1 MRKRT
6 VTPLAFVAFPFV
18 LAVWSCVTLVND
30 LATHRY
36 LHAAFSGVNAVIT
49 LYVMLN
55 LHGILATASDVLH
68 DVHDWLY
75 RPVGK
80 EGQKVR
86 PSDWVTVLYH
96 GAGATGET
104 EVGVAVANALAAIDQ
119 ESDPDSEILFRVH
132 EPASGGVAKAPAPL
146 DERLGSDRR
155 TGAHGRALREH
166 PGPAAGQHTHRQHD
180 ARRPQGRPRRRRSRP
195 FGRRKGVNEMETRHR
210 LSPLRLLILVLVVSG
225 MGFAAWTQGS
235 EAYSRITA
243 TPSSTWFAPY
253 NDVTLTP
260 EYHFEDPVVS
270 PSLTQVLGFVVADPQ
285 NQCNPTWG
293 TYYDLA
299 GAGSALDLDRRIT
312 RLRERGGDVVVSF
325 GGAVNDELA
334 VACTNQS
341 ALTAA
346 YRSVIKRYHSRT
358 VDFDVEGSALSNTQ
372 ANERR
377 APSIATLQDQSGRP
391 PAPCLADAS
400 GLAERA
406 VRRRDGAR
414 RHHAPRRRHRR
425 RREPHDHGLRRLAS
439 LGPVDARRYRERAH
453 GNPEAAE
460 RPLPPGR
467 PHLHAAP
474 GLAAHGRHA
483 DDRTERR
490 AGRDLLAERRAR
502 TRLVR
507 PPDAPCA
514 RLDVVGEPRHAV
526 RCAGARPAGVQ
537 HVQRRQAAPL
547 AFTWELGRLNGH
559 LPDRVSAP
567 AEADPAHMPTRD
579 NPATSP
585 YPIWRTSKAYKA
597 GDEIVWHQRVYEAKW
612 FTQGDFPDAT
622 VAHLWDTPWRYIGPV
637 LASDAQPS
645 TTGAATLL
653 AWNVDQVYLAGNK
666 VLHNGLVYQAKWW
679 TQADE
684 PTDDPQRTD
693 SSPWQVVGKAPATA
707 ATSPVIT
714 TPTVTPVVASD
725 RREVARSARSRSGAR
740 RSSSRRRPSGARSRA
755 RR

>member
-1 MRKRT
+1 
-6 VTPLAFVAFPFV
+6 
-18 LAVWSCVTLVND
+18 
-30 LATHRY
+30 
-36 LHAAFSGVNAVIT
+36 
-49 LYVMLN
+49 
-55 LHGILATASDVLH
+55 
-68 DVHDWLY
+68 
-75 RPVGK
+75 
-80 EGQKVR
+80 
-86 PSDWVTVLYH
+86 
-96 GAGATGET
+96 
-104 EVGVAVANALAAIDQ
+104 
-119 ESDPDSEILFRVH
+119 
-132 EPASGGVAKAPAPL
+132 
-146 DERLGSDRR
+146 
-155 TGAHGRALREH
+155 
-166 PGPAAGQHTHRQHD
+166 
-180 ARRPQGRPRRRRSRP
+180 
-195 FGRRKGVNEMETRHR
+195 METRHR
-210 LSPLRLLILVLVVSG
+210 LSLLRLLVLVLVVSG
-225 MGFAAWTQGS
+225 LGFAAWTQGS

-285 NQCNPTWG
+285 NHCNPTWG

-377 APSIATLQDQSGRP
+377 AASIATLQDQSGAGHRLHVWLTLP
-391 PAPCLADAS
+391 VSPS
-400 GLAERA
+400 GLSAAATGLVATMLRAGVTIDGVNVMTMDFGGSLAAGQSMLGGTESALTATQKQLRVLYRQAGHAYTPRQVWERM
-406 VRRRDGAR
+406 GATPMIGQNDVPGETFSLSD
-414 RHHAPRRRHRR
+414 A
-425 RREPHDHGLRRLAS
+425 HGLVSFAHRMHLARVS
-439 LGPVDARRYRERAH
+439 MWSA
-453 GNPEAAE
+453 N
-460 RPLPPGR
+460 
-467 PHLHAAP
+467 
-474 GLAAHGRHA
+474 
-483 DDRTERR
+483 
-490 AGRDLLAERRAR
+490 RDTQCGAQ
-502 TRLVR
+502 V
-507 PPDAPCA
+507 
-514 RLDVVGEPRHAV
+514 LDQQVSNT
-526 RCAGARPAGVQ
+526 CSGVKQ
-537 HVQRRQAAPL
+537 HPL

-585 YPIWRTSKAYKA
+585 YPIWRASKAYKA

-645 TTGAATLL
+645 TTGASTLL

-684 PTDDPQRTD
+684 PTSDPQRTD

-714 TPTVTPVVASD
+714 TPTVTPLVTGGAVTPG
-725 RREVARSARSRSGAR
+725 SGAT
-740 RSSSRRRPSGARSRA
+740 PGAATRTA
-755 RR
+755 TK